1 MMCPRSKGVAPRQT
15 ISREPEEP
23 VPHRRSGRQ
32 RRSSAKFKFYK
43 QHGYNMV
50 KGVYSM
56 MILNLQLSGMSQDL
70 QYIHALLS
78 DPEFVLMD
86 NIMPQM
92 MGKLSRIISL
102 SKGYPNIPPLTEEMT
117 GPYKSEF
124 MQTMTHNIK

>member
-1 MMCPRSKGVAPRQT
+1 
-15 ISREPEEP
+15 
-23 VPHRRSGRQ
+23 
-32 RRSSAKFKFYK
+32 
-43 QHGYNMV
+43 MV

-117 GPYKSEF
+117 GPYKYEV